1 MSAYAE
7 LAVSTNFSFLRGAS
21 HPEELVMQAKA
32 QGLSGLGV
40 ADRNSVAGVVR
51 AHQAAKEHGV
61 RLAVGAR
68 LVFADA
74 TPDILAYPQDRVGW
88 AQLTRLL
95 TLGKRRAE
103 KGACTLFFDDLLAHA
118 AGLNLIVFLDEMPAA
133 DNISSCA
140 GSTRASTPSLPS
152 PASGGGSRA
161 QRGGRGKKFAVAMTT
176 ETMTARHSPRNDD
189 YILARLREA
198 APGSVWLGA
207 SILYRGDDARRLAR
221 LAELA
226 VTAKVPLIAVGD
238 VLYHAPERRALQ
250 DVVTCIREHLTLD
263 NAGRRLEANAERHL
277 KSADEMA
284 RLFRA
289 RPQAVTETQRFL
301 DRCRF
306 SLDELAYAYPDEIRE
321 GFATPQDALI
331 AFAEEGARRRYPH
344 GVPANV
350 RHALDHEY
358 ALIGALGY
366 APYFLTVHDIV
377 RFARAQG
384 ILCQGRGSAAN
395 SAVCYCLGVTEV
407 DPERADLLF
416 ERFVSAE
423 RREPPDIDVDFEHE
437 RREEVIQYIYRRYGR
452 ERAGLAAT
460 VICYRGRSAI
470 REVGKV
476 FGLSDDAIGALAGTL
491 WGWSAEAISN
501 EHARR
506 VGFDPADPRL
516 AKVLALARELIGFPR
531 HLSQHV
537 GGFVITRG
545 RLDELVPI
553 ENAAMEERTVIEWD
567 KDDLDTLRILK
578 IDVLGL
584 GMLSCLR
591 RSLDLLQKHYPA
603 CFASPLEEETDQ
615 SRRASVHRERS
626 DLDPN
631 EDFLKQPPPLRGR
644 SDRAAIREGGD
655 PDATQRGVTPVPNPP
670 PQGGREQEE
679 KRGPKGP
686 QQAPFP
692 SPLAGEGGETERNE
706 VEPGEGESR
715 KRGAS
720 SLPPHPPRFPGP
732 SPGSLGTLSREGRGK
747 ELESRLDLSV
757 IPPEDPAVYRMLSRA
772 DSVGVFQVESRAQ
785 MTMLPRLRPR
795 TFYDLVI
802 EVAIVRPGP
811 IQGDMVHPYLRRR
824 QGLEEVHFPSPSP
837 AHGPPDE
844 LHQVLG
850 KTLGV
855 PLFQEQAMRIAIV
868 AAGFTPSEADQLR
881 RAMATFRRVGTIK
894 YFRTKLIEGMA
905 ARGYPRDFAER
916 CFNQIEGFGE
926 YGFPESHA
934 ASFALLG
941 YASAWIKCRYPDVFA
956 AALLNSQPMGF
967 YAPAQIVRD
976 AQEHG
981 VEVRPVD
988 VNFSDWDNTL
998 EACERPLSDVI
1009 PGEPEGRD
1017 PESKTQISE
1026 HGFRARGLAPAPRN
1040 DGFGGATNNPTSDRS
1055 LQGERKQQLA
1065 QASFTSPLEGE
1076 VDRRRLNGVDRE
1088 GGDVEAIAKEST
1100 PLPGPSPQGG
1110 REQHF
1115 ASGASDGQSPR
1126 LHPRHAEMQDDIRAT
1141 HAARLGLRQISGFSE
1156 DDARAIERARGA
1168 GFDSVRDLWLRTK
1181 LSPAVLER
1189 LAQADAFRSVG
1200 LDRRKALWAVR
1211 ALRRAGDKDDLPL
1224 FARVQTPELEP
1235 DVALPPMRLGEHVV
1249 ADYRHLHLSLKAH
1262 PASFLRGD
1270 LDRRGIVRNERLA
1283 AIPSGRR
1290 VSVAG
1295 IVLVRQ
1301 RPGTAKGVIF
1311 MTLED
1316 ETGVANAIVWPQVF
1330 ETYRPIVLGARL
1342 VSVSGKLQNEFGVI
1356 HVVADRLDDLT
1367 PLLQRLAA
1375 DAGCIEALARCD
1387 EFKRPIPEGRIPLR
1401 AGSSLAALLRE
1412 EPQFSDEFALAA
1424 KARSALP
1431 KGRDFR

>member
-1 MSAYAE
+1 LSAYAE

-32 QGLSGLGV
+32 LGLSGLGV

-51 AHQAAKEHGV
+51 AHEAAKEHGV

-74 TPDILAYPQDRVGW
+74 TPDILAYPRDRTGW

-103 KGACTLFFDDLLAHA
+103 KGACTLFFDDLLAHS
-118 AGLNLIVFLDEMPAA
+118 AGLNLIVLAEFPACNSCGDA
-133 DNISSCA
+133 DDISS
-140 GSTRASTPSLPS
+140 PP
-152 PASGGGSRA
+152 PGGGRSAGAARREGVTLSFSSPHPGASSASADRA
-161 QRGGRGKKFAVAMTT
+161 PTLPLQGRVAQ
-176 ETMTARHSPRNDD
+176 H
-189 YILARLREA
+189 LREA
-198 APGSVWLGA
+198 VPDAVWLGA
-207 SILYRGDDARRLAR
+207 SMLYRGDDARRLAR
-221 LAELA
+221 LAALA
-226 VTAKVPLIAVGD
+226 ATAKIPLIAVGD

-289 RPQAVTETQRFL
+289 APQAIAETQRFL
-301 DRCRF
+301 ERCRF
-306 SLDELAYAYPDEIRE
+306 SLDELAYEYPDEIRE
-321 GFATPQDALI
+321 GFATPQDALV

-350 RHALDHEY
+350 RHALNHEY
-358 ALIGALGY
+358 ALIGELGY

-506 VGFDPADPRL
+506 VGFDPVDPRL
-516 AKVLALARELIGFPR
+516 AKVLALARALIGFPR

-603 CFASPLEEETDQ
+603 CFASPLEEGTDQ
-615 SRRASVHRERS
+615 CRRAGVDWEGGETPTQK
-626 DLDPN
+626 LN
-631 EDFLKQPPPLRGR
+631 EKQTPPTRDASGVLPSPPLRG
-644 SDRAAIREGGD
+644 
-655 PDATQRGVTPVPNPP
+655 
-670 PQGGREQEE
+670 GREKQSIAPPGWESEGRAQLPSPREQSEGRGGGGGGGPLQPSGYANACVTTNHAPQEE
-679 KRGPKGP
+679 KK
-686 QQAPFP
+686 QKA
-692 SPLAGEGGETERNE
+692 
-706 VEPGEGESR
+706 
-715 KRGAS
+715 
-720 SLPPHPPRFPGP
+720 
-732 SPGSLGTLSREGRGK
+732 
-747 ELESRLDLSV
+747 RLDLSV

-795 TFYDLVI
+795 AFYDLVI

-824 QGLEEVHFPSPSP
+824 QGLEDVHFPSPSP
-837 AHGPPDE
+837 AHGPADE
-844 LHQVLG
+844 LRQVLG

-934 ASFALLG
+934 ASFALLV

-998 EACERPLSDVI
+998 ELLPPSPLAGEGGEDQRSE
-1009 PGEPEGRD
+1009 PGEGESRRRGVNSMPPHPPRSPESSSGSLGTLSREGRGKV
-1017 PESKTQISE
+1017 SQ
-1026 HGFRARGLAPAPRN
+1026 
-1040 DGFGGATNNPTSDRS
+1040 
-1055 LQGERKQQLA
+1055 
-1065 QASFTSPLEGE
+1065 
-1076 VDRRRLNGVDRE
+1076 V
-1088 GGDVEAIAKEST
+1088 
-1100 PLPGPSPQGG
+1100 
-1110 REQHF
+1110 
-1115 ASGASDGQSPR
+1115 
-1126 LHPRHAEMQDDIRAT
+1126 HPRHAEMQDDIRAT
-1141 HAARLGLRQISGFSE
+1141 HAVRLGLRQINGFSD

-1211 ALRRAGDKDDLPL
+1211 ALRRTGDKDDLPL

-1262 PASFLRGD
+1262 PASFLRRD
-1270 LDRRGIVRNERLA
+1270 LDRRGILRNERLA
-1283 AIPSGRR
+1283 TIPSGRR

-1330 ETYRPIVLGARL
+1330 EAFRPIVLGARF
-1342 VSVSGKLQNEFGVI
+1342 VSVSGRLQNESGVI
-1356 HVVADRLDDLT
+1356 HVVAGRLDDLT
-1367 PLLQRLAA
+1367 PLLQRLATN
-1375 DAGCIEALARCD
+1375 AGCIDALARCD
-1387 EFKRPIPEGRIPLR
+1387 EVKRPIPEGRIPLR

-1412 EPQFSDEFALAA
+1412 EPQLTDEFAVTA
-1424 KARSALP
+1424 KVRSALP